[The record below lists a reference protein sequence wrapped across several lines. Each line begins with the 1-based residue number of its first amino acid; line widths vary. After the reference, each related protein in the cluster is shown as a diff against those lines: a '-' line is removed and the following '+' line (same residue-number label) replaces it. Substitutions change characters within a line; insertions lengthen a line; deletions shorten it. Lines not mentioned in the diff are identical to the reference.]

1 MSETFKSKDG
11 KHVNCFM
18 KRAVRIDN
26 IYIPY
31 KKIKSFICSNGCVY
45 ITYNESR
52 PLCLTFSSS
61 DGCEKV
67 MGTLQKYIDNYWS
80 DDGRLER
87 IEKKL
92 DDLFYAPEMTGYQEA
107 KSDFEQKTKN

>member
-1 MSETFKSKDG
+1 MSEIIKSKDG
-11 KHVNCFM
+11 KHVICFM

-45 ITYNESR
+45 ITYNDNR
-52 PLCLTFSSS
+52 PLCLTSSN
-61 DGCEKV
+61 GCEKV
-67 MGTLQKYIDNYWS
+67 MNILQKYVDNYWS
-80 DDGRLER
+80 DDNRLER

-107 KSDFEQKTKN
+107 KSDFEEKTKN